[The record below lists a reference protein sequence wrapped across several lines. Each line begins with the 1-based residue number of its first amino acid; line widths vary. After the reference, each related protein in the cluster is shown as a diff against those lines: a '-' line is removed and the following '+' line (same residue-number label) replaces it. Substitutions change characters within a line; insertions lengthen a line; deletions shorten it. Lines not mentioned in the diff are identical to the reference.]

1 MMENKT
7 VQWTATGKSKPGQDR
22 HKALCYGTKGA
33 VICGSG
39 VTVDPGVIFVMH
51 LQHQEKNVHIKMAN
65 DSAVVGI
72 FFLPRQ
78 CVQIAAVALQ
88 LCAEAEAQA
97 LAW

>member
-1 MMENKT
+1 M
-7 VQWTATGKSKPGQDR
+7 
-22 HKALCYGTKGA
+22 
-33 VICGSG
+33 
-39 VTVDPGVIFVMH
+39 MH